1 MSKLQSE
8 EALALQWDKLLQIKT
23 TGRDDTMAD
32 QYRYPYEPTPYCVL
46 ERLATSGYI
55 SKKNVLLDYGCG
67 KGRVDFFLSYQT
79 RCKTVGIEYDKRI
92 YNRAILNQQ
101 TAVSGKRT
109 EYVLTRA
116 EQYPV
121 PSEIDRFYFFNPF
134 SIELLQKVMARI
146 QTSYYACPRN
156 MQFYFYYPSDEY
168 VAYLMTQE
176 QLVFV
181 DEIDCR
187 DLFEGNNK
195 REKILIFE
203 MI

>member
-32 QYRYPYEPTPYCVL
+32 QYRYPYEPTPYSVL

-109 EYVLTRA
+109 GYILTKA

-146 QTSYYACPRN
+146 QTSYYACSRN

-176 QLVFV
+176 QLVFM

>member
-1 MSKLQSE
+1 
-8 EALALQWDKLLQIKT
+8 
-23 TGRDDTMAD
+23 
-32 QYRYPYEPTPYCVL
+32 
-46 ERLATSGYI
+46 
-55 SKKNVLLDYGCG
+55 
-67 KGRVDFFLSYQT
+67 
-79 RCKTVGIEYDKRI
+79 
-92 YNRAILNQQ
+92 
-101 TAVSGKRT
+101 
-109 EYVLTRA
+109 
-116 EQYPV
+116 
-121 PSEIDRFYFFNPF
+121 
-134 SIELLQKVMARI
+134 MARI
-146 QTSYYACPRN
+146 QTSYYTYPRN